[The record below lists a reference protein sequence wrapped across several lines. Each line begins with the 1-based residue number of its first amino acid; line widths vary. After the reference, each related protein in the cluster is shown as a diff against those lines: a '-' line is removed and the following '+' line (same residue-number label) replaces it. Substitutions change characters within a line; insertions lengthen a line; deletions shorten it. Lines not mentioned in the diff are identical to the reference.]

1 MARIRGRRDLAHADP
16 WSEIL
21 QAVGPE
27 DRDVG
32 PETGGTMPVVEP
44 RPRRE
49 VNPMVTTLGW
59 PFLRWS
65 RSRRAYVLRVV
76 GQTKGPVLKPR
87 PTDRFTR
94 EEPEPN
100 PYEM

>member
-1 MARIRGRRDLAHADP
+1 MARIRGHRGLAQGDP

-21 QAVGPE
+21 AEVGPLGT
-27 DRDVG
+27 DT
-32 PETGGTMPVVEP
+32 PEATGGMMPVVEP

-49 VNPMVTTLGW
+49 VSPVVTTLGW

-76 GQTKGPVLKPR
+76 GKTKGPVLKPK
-87 PTDRFTR
+87 TTGRFDR
-94 EEPEPN
+94 EEQPQN
-100 PYEM
+100 PYGI